1 MQRLISQSVIG
12 GHKFCLKKIDF
23 HGADGAGGDAKF
35 TAVAFFG
42 IK

>member
-1 MQRLISQSVIG
+1 MTKNFLQQ
-12 GHKFCLKKIDF
+12 IDF
-23 HGADGAGGDAKF
+23 HGADGAGGDAEF